1 MAYHVKDCAAVTR
14 ASVTLETAALPYLR
28 RLAGDNISAGL
39 RRATREHL
47 TAVRILRA
55 GGDAA
60 ETVARLR
67 ALLLPAEQPTN
78 PEETTHGQTSE

>member
-1 MAYHVKDCAAVTR
+1 MPRTVRDCAAVTR

-28 RLAGDNISAGL
+28 RLSGDNVSAGL
-39 RRATREHL
+39 RRVTREHL

-60 ETVARLR
+60 ETVSRLR

-78 PEETTHGQTSE
+78 QEETTDGQTPE